1 MSASPTPTSPMN
13 VFDPQAL
20 AQRRQRARALGPETF
35 LLDRVAEDLVD
46 RLTAVKRV
54 FGTAG
59 DLGTPTP
66 VLREALSG
74 TGMVERYV
82 AFGPAERGDVDVVT
96 DPEIL
101 PFAPASLDLVVSALA
116 LQSVNDLPGV
126 LAQIRRAL
134 KPDGLLLAGFLGGGT
149 LSELREAFAIA
160 ESDTLGGISPRVAP
174 FVDLRDLGG
183 LLQRAGLAL
192 PVTDVDRVVVRYGD
206 PLALLHDLRRM
217 GAANPLTDRRRA
229 PLLKKT
235 LARLFEV
242 YAERFADPDGRL
254 RATFEIVWI
263 SGWAPHES
271 QQKPLRPGSA
281 KTRLADALNVPEGRL
296 PGEG

>member
-1 MSASPTPTSPMN
+1 MSASPSPMN
-13 VFDPQAL
+13 VFDPRAL

-35 LLDRVAEDLVD
+35 LLERVAEDLVD
-46 RLTAVKRV
+46 RLTAVKRP
-54 FGTAG
+54 FGTAA

-66 VLREALSG
+66 VLREALAS
-74 TGMVERYV
+74 TGMIETYK

-126 LAQIRRAL
+126 LTQIRRAL

-235 LARLFEV
+235 LVRLFEV

-254 RATFEIVWI
+254 RATFEIVWM

-296 PGEG
+296 KGEG